1 MRWYALALVG
11 LAARAEAF
19 APAQQHGASRR
30 IATRAEPAADDV
42 VSPFESDGSKDD
54 DDDEILPLTYD
65 NVEKILDEM
74 RPYLMSDGGNVRIA
88 EIDGPVAAKPAE
100 DFNRVVT
107 FPGLKGGVEML

>member
-1 MRWYALALVG
+1 MVG

-54 DDDEILPLTYD
+54 DDEILPLTYD

-88 EIDGPVAAKPAE
+88 EIDGPVVRLELEGACGTCPSV
-100 DFNRVVT
+100 RLCLVHV
-107 FPGLKGGVEML
+107 